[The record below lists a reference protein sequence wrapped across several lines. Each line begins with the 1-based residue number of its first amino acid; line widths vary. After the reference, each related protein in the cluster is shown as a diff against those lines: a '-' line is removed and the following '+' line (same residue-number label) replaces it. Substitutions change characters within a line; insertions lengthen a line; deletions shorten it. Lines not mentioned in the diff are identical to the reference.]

1 MGSIDAGEYNNDAKQ
16 APEFIQNQALPY
28 DPENGEAVKMPI
40 QNNGL
45 EEKDLSSGKIL
56 NRVYLA

>member
-1 MGSIDAGEYNNDAKQ
+1 MGSIDAGDHNHDVKQPPEYV
-16 APEFIQNQALPY
+16 PNQALALSY

-45 EEKDLSSGKIL
+45 EEKDLSSGKPL
-56 NRVYLA
+56 NTI